1 MKAVAALRN
10 QFGGHAVTAAGPTS
24 GTGEVDGAA
33 AQDVDAA
40 HAVDAGP
47 SSGTGT
53 TR

>member
-40 HAVDAGP
+40 HAVTAGP
-47 SSGTGT
+47 SSGTGET
-53 TR
+53 H